1 MPRVSVIVPAHEAAG
16 FIADTLR
23 SVVGQTVGDWEV
35 VVVDDASADG
45 TAEAAQ
51 GIDPR
56 VRVLR
61 SEVNLGPAG
70 ARNRALEEAGGE
82 LVALLD
88 ADDAWE
94 PGYLEAQLALYE
106 RLRSTGRRVGAV
118 TCDAWLVDEQGTVR
132 GRYYDRLNP
141 PGPPARVTLEGLL
154 EWNLVYVGCLVP
166 RAVIDEVGPFDTATW
181 GSEDHDLWLRIAEAG
196 YEIAVNPEPL
206 ARYRIAAGSVSS
218 SVVALARTNQVTY
231 RLALARGRLTPA
243 QERIARRALDYS
255 RAMERVGEV
264 ATAPPGRRLAAI
276 AAALRHAPLLVR
288 VVVTHRHRW
297 AGWWRVLRARGRD
310 PRLA

>member
-1 MPRVSVIVPAHEAAG
+1 MPRVSVIIPAHEAAG
-16 FIADTLR
+16 YIEDTLR
-23 SVVGQTVGDWEV
+23 SVVAQTVGDWEA

-45 TAEAAQ
+45 TAQAAE

-56 VRVLR
+56 IRVVR

-70 ARNRALEEAGGE
+70 ARNRALEEATGE

-94 PGYLEAQLALYE
+94 PEYLERQLALYD
-106 RLRSTGRRVGAV
+106 RLARDRRVGIV
-118 TCDAWLVDEQGTVR
+118 TCDAWLVDADGRVL
-132 GRYYDRLNP
+132 GRYYDRLDP
-141 PGPPARVTLEGLL
+141 PGPPADVTLERLL
-154 EWNLVYVGCLVP
+154 EWNVVYVGSLVP
-166 RAVIDEVGPFDTATW
+166 RAAIDEVGPFDTATW

-196 YEIAVNPEPL
+196 YAIAVNPEPL

-231 RLALARGRLTPA
+231 RLALDRGRLTPA

-255 RAMERVGEV
+255 RAMERVGEL
-264 ATAPPGRRLAAI
+264 ATAPRGRRLPALAS
-276 AAALRHAPLLVR
+276 ALRQAPLLAR
-288 VVVTHRHRW
+288 VALTNRRRW
-297 AGWWRVLRARGRD
+297 AAWWRVLRARGRD
-310 PRLA
+310 PRLV